1 MLYIL
6 FLSRLE
12 LAGGYQALQGLQ
24 IQYAVREYIR
34 VKYFKIYLIERSALP
49 YKWSRAVKMRRWM
62 NHIGSQV
69 TAAAAAAAMLSH
81 PSAPKCTQRCN
92 EGPGQCSP
100 IWMFLPSIPAICSE
114 IKPHFTTA
122 PLLSYCWMNEW
133 MNESDLKCVRKPT
146 RSRLS
151 LTHHAN
157 KSAVEQSKIIRWSE
171 SSWYQ
176 SGRKGN
182 GLWRKGLAEEPS
194 LEFRMNYWAS
204 KRRCKRW

>member
-1 MLYIL
+1 MF

-100 IWMFLPSIPAICSE
+100 MNVPSEHSGHMFGNKATFHNSS
-114 IKPHFTTA
+114 TA
-122 PLLSYCWMNEW
+122 QLLLNEW
-133 MNESDLKCVRKPT
+133 
-146 RSRLS
+146 
-151 LTHHAN
+151 
-157 KSAVEQSKIIRWSE
+157 
-171 SSWYQ
+171 
-176 SGRKGN
+176 
-182 GLWRKGLAEEPS
+182 
-194 LEFRMNYWAS
+194 
-204 KRRCKRW
+204 